1 MKSIFKR
8 DFTYLLSL
16 LLLITSILKIDGQV
30 LKNRY
35 FDTVRQNVRGRQYPN
50 EYYDRYS
57 PYDRY
62 PNPSSIPTGFNS
74 IYSDSRCL
82 KNRAQQIND
91 DGSVS
96 VSLRVGD
103 VVGTYVYLC
112 DGPGVSEHDRPDN
125 RLNQPPKVFKN
136 ITVFLGIPYALP
148 PTPEDDRRFRPPQV
162 QPHFASKRTV
172 RYQSSCPQLS
182 IYTGPKMG
190 ITHTDENCL
199 YLNVFSPSVISNE
212 KYAVMVYIHGGDWD
226 HGSANIFPAQMLAA
240 SQEVVVVTFNYRLG
254 PLGFYATGENS
265 SAGNFGLLDQAL
277 AIEWVY
283 DNIEAFRGDNERI
296 TLFGPGVGAA
306 SAGIHAFSHRL
317 GKKIRRV
324 IAQSGSAVADWAII
338 RSNYTVVHQS
348 KEYASLY
355 NCNFQSSYR
364 TVTCLRGAPL
374 NFFESTHFRP
384 TVGWHPWSPVV
395 DVCTRDGSRG
405 ILPDIPENMIKF
417 HYENAHDDFAYLT
430 GVTKDEAVS
439 LLLNDP
445 DLKKNSYRISKDKLE
460 GKIREFSSIFNYTL
474 DIPALKK
481 AIQFMYMPKEKDSA
495 NETLLRESY
504 INMLSDSYFKAPND
518 KMVKLLLQR
527 DIRTYMYVLNNSLD
541 GLKFVHGN
549 PRSFWEEM
557 VPHDT
562 EYYLV
567 TGAPFM
573 DPKLYPSSLSL
584 EEAKWTEADRN
595 LSLLFMTSWA
605 NFAKFGNP
613 TPAKLFDS
621 ILWDPVDL
629 KHMQYLSINTTN
641 FTSRMML
648 SYHQKES
655 QFWNSYLPTLMKQ
668 DLFPSTYC
676 QPLYQEWENRKHTYE
691 ASLWG
696 VLIVVLLGII
706 ICILFTYLYCQAK
719 NKHVVST
726 EDIPDTV
733 SVTPSSIDTLLHMK
747 RMEAGGNKYFDE
759 RLHAEQKHTTV

>member
-1 MKSIFKR
+1 MYFPLFINLSTPLTRLTQNTGKSVSWLGCTLCLEI
-8 DFTYLLSL
+8 
-16 LLLITSILKIDGQV
+16 
-30 LKNRY
+30 
-35 FDTVRQNVRGRQYPN
+35 QNVRGRQYPN
-50 EYYDRYS
+50 EYSDRYS

-172 RYQSSCPQLS
+172 RYQSSCPQVS
-182 IYTGPKMG
+182 MYTGPKTG

-296 TLFGPGVGAA
+296 TLLGLELVLQVLVFMLFLIDLERK
-306 SAGIHAFSHRL
+306 SA
-317 GKKIRRV
+317 
-324 IAQSGSAVADWAII
+324 
-338 RSNYTVVHQS
+338 S

-374 NFFESTHFRP
+374 NFFESTYFGP

-439 LLLNDP
+439 LLC
-445 DLKKNSYRISKDKLE
+445 K
-460 GKIREFSSIFNYTL
+460 REN
-474 DIPALKK
+474 
-481 AIQFMYMPKEKDSA
+481 
-495 NETLLRESY
+495 
-504 INMLSDSYFKAPND
+504 
-518 KMVKLLLQR
+518 
-527 DIRTYMYVLNNSLD
+527 
-541 GLKFVHGN
+541 
-549 PRSFWEEM
+549 
-557 VPHDT
+557 
-562 EYYLV
+562 
-567 TGAPFM
+567 
-573 DPKLYPSSLSL
+573 
-584 EEAKWTEADRN
+584 
-595 LSLLFMTSWA
+595 
-605 NFAKFGNP
+605 
-613 TPAKLFDS
+613 
-621 ILWDPVDL
+621 
-629 KHMQYLSINTTN
+629 
-641 FTSRMML
+641 
-648 SYHQKES
+648 
-655 QFWNSYLPTLMKQ
+655 
-668 DLFPSTYC
+668 
-676 QPLYQEWENRKHTYE
+676 
-691 ASLWG
+691 
-696 VLIVVLLGII
+696 
-706 ICILFTYLYCQAK
+706 
-719 NKHVVST
+719 
-726 EDIPDTV
+726 
-733 SVTPSSIDTLLHMK
+733 
-747 RMEAGGNKYFDE
+747 
-759 RLHAEQKHTTV
+759 

>member
-1 MKSIFKR
+1 MSNFNCVNVCITF
-8 DFTYLLSL
+8 LLT
-16 LLLITSILKIDGQV
+16 ITVLRIHCQV
-30 LKNRY
+30 LRNRY
-35 FDTVRQNVRGRQYPN
+35 SDVYKGDNRGRQYPHD
-50 EYYDRYS
+50 YYDRY
-57 PYDRY
+57 PPNDRY
-62 PNPSSIPTGFNS
+62 HSWDSSSVLTGFYS

-82 KNRAQQIND
+82 NNRAQQIND
-91 DGSVS
+91 DSSVS
-96 VSLRVGD
+96 VSLRLGKVI
-103 VVGTYVYLC
+103 GTYVYLC
-112 DGPGVSEHDRPDN
+112 DGPGVNEHDRPDAKP
-125 RLNQPPKVFKN
+125 NQPPKIYKN
-136 ITVFLGIPYALP
+136 LTIFFGIPYALP

-162 QPHFASKRTV
+162 QPSFSSKRAV

-182 IYTGPKMG
+182 MYKGPKTG
-190 ITHTDENCL
+190 ITDTDENCL
-199 YLNVFSPSVISNE
+199 YLNVFSPSVKSNE
-212 KYAVMVYIHGGDWD
+212 KYAVMVYIHGGNWD
-226 HGSANIFPAQMLAA
+226 HGSANIFPAHMLAA

-283 DNIEAFRGDNERI
+283 DNIEAFNGDNEKI

-338 RSNYTVVHQS
+338 RSNYTVVQQS

-374 NFFESTHFRP
+374 NFFESTYFKP
-384 TVGWHPWSPVV
+384 KVGWYPWTPVV
-395 DVCTRDGSRG
+395 DVCTREANRR

-417 HYENAHDDFAYLT
+417 HYENSHEDFAYLT
-430 GVTKDEAVS
+430 GVTKDEAIS
-439 LLLNDP
+439 MLWQ
-445 DLKKNSYRISKDKLE
+445 DLDLIRNNYRITKEKLE
-460 GKIREFSSIFNYTL
+460 RKIQEFSSVLNYTL
-474 DIPALKK
+474 DIPALTK
-481 AIQFMYMPKEKDSA
+481 AIQFMYMPKEKDYE

-504 INMLSDSYFKAPND
+504 VNMLSDSYFKAPND

-527 DIRTYMYVLNNSLD
+527 NIRTYMYVLNNSLE
-541 GLKFVHGN
+541 GLHFVHGN
-549 PRSFWEEM
+549 PRSLWEDL

-573 DPKLYPSSLSL
+573 DPKLYPSDLNL
-584 EEAKWTEADRN
+584 NEARWTEADRN
-595 LSLLFMTSWA
+595 LSMFFMTAWA

-613 TPAKLFDS
+613 TPAKLFDN
-621 ILWDPVDL
+621 ILWEPVDL
-629 KHMQYLSINTTN
+629 KHMQYLSINSTN
-641 FTSRMML
+641 FSSVMMS

-655 QFWNSYLPTLMKQ
+655 QFWNSFLPTMLKQ
-668 DLFPSTYC
+668 DFFPSTYC
-676 QPLYQEWENRKHTYE
+676 QPLYAEWEDQKHIYE

-696 VLIVVLLGII
+696 VLAAILLSLIF
-706 ICILFTYLYCQAK
+706 CILCSCLYCRAK
-719 NKHVVST
+719 SKHVVST
-726 EDIPDTV
+726 EDIPDAI

-747 RMEAGGNKYFDE
+747 RIEAGNKYFSE
-759 RLHAEQKHTTV
+759 RLHAEQKHTQV